1 MDKWKKNDQESSEAQ
16 IKYSDNITF
25 RHDIYDKEFSFQSEK
40 EPYHSYSISFIED
53 TIKIDSIGL
62 YEPTVNED
70 IQNCDSMQLK
80 CMADASTSKD
90 TNTACK

>member
-1 MDKWKKNDQESSEAQ
+1 MEKSILETLVEEAGSNAKKSEALEEDVY
-16 IKYSDNITF
+16 IAL
-25 RHDIYDKEFSFQSEK
+25 
-40 EPYHSYSISFIED
+40 D

-80 CMADASTSKD
+80 CMAD